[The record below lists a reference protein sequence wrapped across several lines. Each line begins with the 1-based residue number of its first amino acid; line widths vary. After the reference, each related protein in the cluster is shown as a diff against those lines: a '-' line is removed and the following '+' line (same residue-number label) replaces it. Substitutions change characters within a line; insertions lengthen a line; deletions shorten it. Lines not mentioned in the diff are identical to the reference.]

1 MKKKLALALSIIMAC
16 GMTLAGCN
24 SSSTAT
30 TDAGTATDTTTASTE
45 TTESTAA
52 ASPYLNTSGRPGGT
66 RLSWRRAGG
75 QGTHN
80 D

>member
-30 TDAGTATDTTTASTE
+30 TDAGTATDTTASAE

-52 ASPYLNTSGRPGGT
+52 ASGDVKTGGMEGGFC
-66 RLSWRRAGG
+66 RHARA
-75 QGTHN
+75 
-80 D
+80 